1 MITTAWRRWRCCL
14 RSVQAVIKHIISDRQ
29 IRRWFGVD
37 WSMLYWIA
45 SMEQKK
51 KFLGSVKTASYSQ
64 VPTTSIAWIM
74 CRMLAKAWLANHAY
88 RSARCDWILYAACR
102 HLIWLGLFLFEG
114 NCITPSIDICKT
126 NTSYHALH
134 RWPHVLMLHDRT
146 TDVYL
151 ISPSNLLH
159 REDHCLVVHYPRIP
173 PFMIKSIVK

>member
-1 MITTAWRRWRCCL
+1 ML
-14 RSVQAVIKHIISDRQ
+14 PEKRSGRYQAYHIRPPDSTLIWGRLKHALLDCQ
-29 IRRWFGVD
+29 HG
-37 WSMLYWIA
+37 
-45 SMEQKK
+45 EKK

-146 TDVYL
+146 TYVYL